1 MSARQGGPVRAKWSG
16 GGVTAVVG
24 AVGGVGASTVAALL
38 ARERAVDGR
47 RVVLVDLDLGHGG
60 IDVLLGLERAT
71 GARWPELAGV
81 RGTLALGDLDGL
93 LPRWRGVEVLSAGRA
108 GVGAGV
114 GAGAGAG
121 AGVRAGG
128 DGGGSAGDAGGG
140 DGAVP
145 WAAVAAVWDALLAS
159 GADVVVDV
167 PARAVLGD
175 RRVAELLQGARV
187 LLVTGQDVLGVAGAV
202 PARTALVGARTQL
215 VLRRRAGARV
225 APAEAAGALDLPLAG
240 LVPGDRGVA
249 GATDRGLGPAVPTW
263 SPLARAVR
271 RIARGSA

>member
-1 MSARQGGPVRAKWSG
+1 MRAKWTG

-71 GARWPELAGV
+71 GARWPELAGA
-81 RGTLALGDLDGL
+81 RGTLAPDDLDGL

-108 GVGAGV
+108 AFEGGSGAV
-114 GAGAGAG
+114 AVAGAG
-121 AGVRAGG
+121 AGG
-128 DGGGSAGDAGGG
+128 DGGGPAGEVGPG

-145 WAAVAAVWDALLAS
+145 WAAVAAVWDALLAP
-159 GADVVVDV
+159 GTDVVVDL
-167 PARAVLGD
+167 PAHAALGD

-202 PARTALVGARTQL
+202 AARTAVVGGRTQL

-225 APAEAAGALDLPLAG
+225 APAEAARALDLPLAG

-249 GATDRGLGPAVPTW
+249 GATDRGLGPAVPAW